1 MSSAVRSAARHAA
14 PWALV
19 ATVLAGTVG
28 SAALGATDGAG
39 PPSPAAWVTRLIA
52 TTRAAGSARVWY
64 TSSVVSTG
72 PPARNLTSGSG
83 VLDFADGDLRAS
95 GTQSSAWRSPGQA
108 RTGSYTLHLQER
120 RVGGTLYVE
129 TDHVAAS
136 TGLEATVGQ
145 WSSTRLASTPGSLF
159 PAVLAGPSLPVLSP
173 YYAAVAVRAVGPA
186 TVSGVPTTEYR
197 LTSRFD
203 CRLRRGMAQPVQTA
217 PTLVW
222 VDRHGRL
229 LEARER
235 STWRFTS
242 ATTGRSTTTIS
253 ELVRLGD
260 FGAPVRVARPV
271 LRRRAPSSSHL
282 VVGASC

>member
-1 MSSAVRSAARHAA
+1 MRSSVRSSVRHAA
-14 PWALV
+14 PWALA

-28 SAALGATDGAG
+28 SAVLGAADRPR
-39 PPSPAAWVTRLIA
+39 PPSPTAWVAGLIA

-72 PPARNLTSGSG
+72 SARELTSGSG

-95 GTQSSAWRSPGQA
+95 GTEHSRWREPGPA
-108 RTGSYTLHLQER
+108 RTGSYTLHLEER

-129 TDHVAAS
+129 LDDVAAS
-136 TGLEATVGQ
+136 PGLEATPGQ
-145 WSSTRLASTPGSLF
+145 WTSTRLAPTPGSLF
-159 PAVLAGPSLPVLSP
+159 PPVLAGPSLPALSP
-173 YYAAVAVRAVGPA
+173 SYSAVAVHAVGTA

-197 LTSRFD
+197 LTSRLD
-203 CRLRRGMAQPVQTA
+203 CRLRRGVAQSVQTA
-217 PTLVW
+217 PTLLW

-242 ATTGRSTTTIS
+242 ATAGRSTTTIN
-253 ELVRLGD
+253 ELVHLGD
-260 FGAPVRVARPV
+260 FGSPVRVLRPV
-271 LRRRAPSSSHL
+271 LRRRASSSSHL